1 MEKISTQRVEQI
13 KSKAQQ
19 REESMTKTMTQRE
32 WQLMIKK
39 EQEMLKREEKWQ
51 TVERIARAQEYK
63 KSLILEKIEYDNMKT
78 QTLMSEKER
87 LFASRAA
94 IRREADKQKQ
104 AIMEQFER
112 MRKKGKLDRGALA

>member
-1 MEKISTQRVEQI
+1 MEKISTQRVEFI

-87 LFASRAA
+87 LFASRAS
-94 IRREADKQKQ
+94 IRREADRQK
-104 AIMEQFER
+104 
-112 MRKKGKLDRGALA
+112 

>member
-1 MEKISTQRVEQI
+1 MEKISTQRVESI

-78 QTLMSEKER
+78 
-87 LFASRAA
+87 
-94 IRREADKQKQ
+94 
-104 AIMEQFER
+104 
-112 MRKKGKLDRGALA
+112 